1 MTINLLDALPAL
13 AKALDGE
20 ALELARRHAVVP
32 AVDLEP
38 GSWAPSAHAETRPG
52 DLGLLV
58 VDGFMTRDVHLGP
71 TVACEV
77 VGRGDVLRPSE
88 HDGDEAPV
96 PFAVE
101 WRVLSPARIAILDRR
116 AALVLG
122 RWPELIEAL
131 IQTGIKRSHSL
142 ALHLAVCHLRGV
154 ETRLRVMFWH
164 LADRWGSVTPE
175 GVHIPMR
182 LTHELIGRL
191 VGAQRP
197 SVTTAL
203 GGLTSRGELSRRPD
217 GTWMLHGDP
226 PDLLG
231 ELRDAAERS

>member
-1 MTINLLDALPAL
+1 MHVEAPNVTINLLDALPAL
-13 AKALDGE
+13 GKALDAE
-20 ALELARRHAVVP
+20 ALELARRHAVVA

-77 VGRGDVLRPSE
+77 VGRGDVLRPSD

-101 WRVLSPARIAILDRR
+101 WRVLSPTRIAVLDRR

-122 RWPELIEAL
+122 RWPELIEPL
-131 IQTGIKRSHSL
+131 ISNAVKRAQSL
-142 ALHLAVCHLRGV
+142 GLHLAVCHLRGI

-164 LADRWGSVTPE
+164 LADRWGRVTPE
-175 GVHIPMR
+175 GVHVPMR
-182 LTHELIGRL
+182 LTHQLIGRL

-197 SVTTAL
+197 SVTTGL
-203 GGLTSRGELSRRPD
+203 RGLTVTGEVSRRDD
-217 GTWMLHGDP
+217 GTWMLHGEP

-231 ELRDAAERS
+231 E